1 VHGTE
6 GDDDIRPLEI
16 VVNRRGDEIEQPG
29 WNFRV
34 LDMEREGVRMGQPL
48 DGERDRHASS
58 ADRNDEAGPRRLERR
73 V

>member
-1 VHGTE
+1 VHGAE
-6 GDDDIRPLEI
+6 GDDHIRPLES
-16 VVNRRGDEIEQPG
+16 VVNRSGDEIEQPG
-29 WNFRV
+29 RDFRV
-34 LDMEREGVRMGQPL
+34 LDMEREGVRVGEPL